1 MKGVCLKIPFKPPW
15 GNIPMEAFAVLSG
28 NKTLYGG
35 KCYEKKYFIIFQ
47 LFTSF

>member
-1 MKGVCLKIPFKPPW
+1 MKGVCLKIPLKASL
-15 GNIPMEAFAVLSG
+15 GKYPMEAFAVLSG

-47 LFTSF
+47 LVTSF